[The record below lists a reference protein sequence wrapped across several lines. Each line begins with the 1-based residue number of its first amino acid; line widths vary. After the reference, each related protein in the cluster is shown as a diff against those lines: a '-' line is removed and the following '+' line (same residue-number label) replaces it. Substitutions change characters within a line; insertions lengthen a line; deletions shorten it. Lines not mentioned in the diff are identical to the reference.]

1 MVGDN
6 QIDTRL
12 DVRSHVENNSINDS
26 VFYSSSISLDVV
38 CGCGLIFVII
48 LTEKCEEDSTTG
60 KRVRHH
66 FEIVEEA
73 ERSESGVSVLRN
85 FKVILEKQY
94 VRYFLGFLW
103 EKV

>member
-48 LTEKCEEDSTTG
+48 LT
-60 KRVRHH
+60 VLL
-66 FEIVEEA
+66 F
-73 ERSESGVSVLRN
+73 LRN
-85 FKVILEKQY
+85 AKKIRQLERESVIILRLLRKRTDLNPDSQC
-94 VRYFLGFLW
+94 
-103 EKV
+103 

>member
-38 CGCGLIFVII
+38 CGCGLIFVTVLTVLLFLRIAKKIRQLERESVII
-48 LTEKCEEDSTTG
+48 LRLLRKRNDLNPDS
-60 KRVRHH
+60 
-66 FEIVEEA
+66 
-73 ERSESGVSVLRN
+73 
-85 FKVILEKQY
+85 QC
-94 VRYFLGFLW
+94 
-103 EKV
+103 

>member
-38 CGCGLIFVII
+38 CGCGLIFVTVLTVLLFLRNAKKIRQLERESVII
-48 LTEKCEEDSTTG
+48 LRLLRKRTDLNPDS
-60 KRVRHH
+60 
-66 FEIVEEA
+66 
-73 ERSESGVSVLRN
+73 
-85 FKVILEKQY
+85 QC
-94 VRYFLGFLW
+94 
-103 EKV
+103 

>member
-38 CGCGLIFVII
+38 CGCGLIFVTVLTVLLFLRNAKKIRQLERESVII
-48 LTEKCEEDSTTG
+48 LRLLRKRIDLNPDS
-60 KRVRHH
+60 
-66 FEIVEEA
+66 
-73 ERSESGVSVLRN
+73 
-85 FKVILEKQY
+85 QC
-94 VRYFLGFLW
+94 
-103 EKV
+103 

>member
-48 LTEKCEEDSTTG
+48 LT
-60 KRVRHH
+60 VLL
-66 FEIVEEA
+66 F
-73 ERSESGVSVLRN
+73 LRN
-85 FKVILEKQY
+85 AKKIRLLERESVIILRLLRKRNDLNPDSQC
-94 VRYFLGFLW
+94 
-103 EKV
+103 

>member
-26 VFYSSSISLDVV
+26 VFYRSSISLDVV

-48 LTEKCEEDSTTG
+48 LT
-60 KRVRHH
+60 VLL
-66 FEIVEEA
+66 F
-73 ERSESGVSVLRN
+73 LRN
-85 FKVILEKQY
+85 AKKIRLLERESVIILRLLRKRNDLNPESQC
-94 VRYFLGFLW
+94 
-103 EKV
+103 